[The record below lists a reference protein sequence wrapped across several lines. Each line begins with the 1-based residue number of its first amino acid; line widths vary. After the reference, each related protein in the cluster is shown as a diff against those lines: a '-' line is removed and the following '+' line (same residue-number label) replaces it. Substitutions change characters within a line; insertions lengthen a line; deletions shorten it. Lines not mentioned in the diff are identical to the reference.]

1 MWNTGHSLI
10 KRKMQETGAL
20 LAGEMSG
27 HIFFAEN
34 WPMSDDALLAGVK
47 LLSIIDKKQS
57 KISDLLAAYPDRV
70 STPEINLHTTEAEK
84 FVVIDKMR
92 AAEGK
97 FINDFAAEEVIKID
111 GIRVEYEYGWGLV
124 RASNTSPVLV
134 LRFEADNNAA
144 VNRIIDSFITQ
155 LTEVAPQLDLTGLE
169 QAKF

>member
-47 LLSIIDKKQS
+47 LLSIMDKQNS
-57 KISDLLAAYPDRV
+57 RLSDLLAAYPDRV
-70 STPEINLHTTEAEK
+70 STPEINLHTTEEEK

-92 AAEGK
+92 ANK
-97 FINDFAAEEVIKID
+97 SKFAAEEVIEID
-111 GIRVEYEYGWGLV
+111 GVRVEYADGWGLV

-134 LRFEADNNAA
+134 LRFEADDKSA

-155 LTEVAPQLDLTGLE
+155 LTEVAPELDLTNLQ
-169 QAKF
+169 QAKV